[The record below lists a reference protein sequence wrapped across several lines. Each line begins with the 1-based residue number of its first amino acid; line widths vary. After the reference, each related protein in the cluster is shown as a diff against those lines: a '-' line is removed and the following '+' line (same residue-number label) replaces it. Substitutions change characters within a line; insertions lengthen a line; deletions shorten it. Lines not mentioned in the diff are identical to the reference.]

1 MRRSL
6 FSVVLVSLASLSF
19 SLCAAS
25 GLHGQTFSLETGRE
39 PVEAAK
45 QFGQNDDITVL
56 TLTLTPAL
64 KVSLA

>member
-6 FSVVLVSLASLSF
+6 FSVVLVSLTSLSL
-19 SLCAAS
+19 SLCTAS
-25 GLHGQTFSLETGRE
+25 GLHDQTFSLQTGRE
-39 PVEAAK
+39 PAEPAK

-56 TLTLTPAL
+56 TLTLTPPL